1 MDEEKS
7 LHSESCKRGSL
18 FFYGLLYAGTFSIVI
33 LFCFSDLLNI
43 SNVNWKHVTV
53 LLIVTALFAAVQLLD
68 TRQRIYVA
76 IMALFVSL
84 FLFFSIGSG
93 RCLMF
98 LGRVL
103 DWSTVQNFSFMQDSV
118 ITDFEFLTEEMISIE
133 LGRVFL
139 LAAICYLLHLL
150 LEKHIYLKI
159 ASADIIGGWM
169 LYMLKVPKT
178 GVVFFILYVALIVA
192 EYVRS
197 RLKKMKRRNAQSYI
211 MGILPFLIVYVL
223 CLCFIPMP
231 TEPYDWQWAKNLY
244 QRAEEKITMYAENI
258 RNGGSEYFGGATSGF
273 SEEGS
278 LFTDILNNDRQLM
291 TLGIGKQKETSVYL
305 TGKIF
310 DAFNGREWE
319 NRRDD
324 TDTGRS
330 GKRSENEDDADES
343 ERIMDVLETVYA
355 LRRYTGSINPPC
367 YRSIGMDVSYR
378 YFHTNYLMAPSKTW
392 MIEDQENKIKYH
404 QSGGNFI
411 FDKKAGYGAA
421 YTLQF
426 AQLYMEREGVY
437 QFLEW
442 NQGDDTDEWHKVV
455 RQYTG
460 RNVPI
465 EKLYEYRDK
474 MREQYRQETR
484 VSPEVDAWLAV
495 VTADAETDADKLKYI
510 ESALSDMEYNMSP
523 GELPA
528 TVFDESSFL
537 DYFLLE
543 KREGYCVHFATAFVL
558 LARAEGFP
566 ARYVQGFCVP
576 IVRGD
581 ETSVYS
587 DMAHAWPE
595 VYIDGKGWIPF
606 EPTPGFGINR
616 YLPEDESESA
626 NIETVYTGKPELQVR
641 DDIPALESEV
651 MEESVPDE
659 DITEES
665 EQNRWTLYLVRVV
678 WILLIGTV
686 LILITDRLWEK
697 CRDKKRI
704 PVEKYRLAVLCN
716 LQILEMLGYKR
727 MPSETFHELLERV
740 KQECED
746 KDTGDDERKDWNE
759 IPYRFIETYEK
770 HLYGALEIDEQILND
785 VLAQRIQLLETLRV
799 RHRRAYLFYRIK
811 LYIVRYR

>member
-1 MDEEKS
+1 MDGTRS
-7 LHSESCKRGSL
+7 LQNESRKRGSSFL
-18 FFYGLLYAGTFSIVI
+18 YGLLYAGTLSVTI
-33 LFCFSDLLNI
+33 LFCFSDLLSI

-53 LLIVTALFAAVQLLD
+53 LLIAVALFSAVRLLD
-68 TRQRIYVA
+68 RRQRIYAA
-76 IMALFVSL
+76 IMALLVSL
-84 FLFFSIGSG
+84 FLFFSIGSD
-93 RCLMF
+93 RCLLF

-103 DWSTVQNFSFMQDSV
+103 GWPTVQDFSSMQDSV
-118 ITDFEFLTEEMISIE
+118 IADFEFLTEEMISIE
-133 LGRVFL
+133 LGRVFW
-139 LAAICYLLHLL
+139 LAVICCLLHLL

-178 GVVFFILYVALIVA
+178 GVVFFVLYVALIVA
-192 EYVRS
+192 EYVRL
-197 RLKKMKRRNAQSYI
+197 RLNKMKGRNVQSYI

-258 RNGGSEYFGGATSGF
+258 RKGGSEYFEGAASGF
-273 SEEGS
+273 SEEGG
-278 LFTDILNNDRQLM
+278 LFEDILQNSRQLM
-291 TLGIGKQKETSVYL
+291 TLGIGRQKETSVYL

-324 TDTGRS
+324 TNAGRS

-411 FDKKAGYGAA
+411 FNRKAGYGAE

-426 AQLYMEREGVY
+426 CQVDMKREEFY

-442 NQGDDTDEWHKVV
+442 NQGDDADEWHKVV

-460 RNVPI
+460 RNIPI
-465 EKLYEYRDK
+465 VGLYKYRDK
-474 MREQYRQETR
+474 MKEQYLQETR
-484 VSPEVDAWLAV
+484 VSPEVEAWLAV
-495 VTADAETDADKLKYI
+495 VTADAETDAGKLKCL
-510 ESALSDMEYNMSP
+510 ESALSDLEYNLTP

-528 TVFDESSFL
+528 KVFDESSFL

-595 VYIDGKGWIPF
+595 VYIEGKGWIPF
-606 EPTPGFGINR
+606 EPTPGFSINR
-616 YLPEDESESA
+616 YLPEEENENDDMEM
-626 NIETVYTGKPELQVR
+626 VYTRKPESQIQ

-651 MEESVPDE
+651 MEESAL
-659 DITEES
+659 EENIS
-665 EQNRWTLYLVRVV
+665 VESKRNRWTPYLVRIV
-678 WILLIGTV
+678 WILLIGTM
-686 LILITDRLWEK
+686 LILTADRFWEK
-697 CRDKKRI
+697 YRDKKRN
-704 PVEKYRLAVLCN
+704 PVEKYRLAVLYN
-716 LQILEMLGYKR
+716 LQILKMLGYVR
-727 MPSETFHELLERV
+727 MPSETFHELLKRIGQ
-740 KQECED
+740 KHED
-746 KDTGDDERKDWNE
+746 ADRAEDDKKDGEG
-759 IPYRFIETYEK
+759 IPCGFIETYEK
-770 HLYGALEIDEQILND
+770 YLYGVLEIDEQILND
-785 VLAQRIQLLETLRV
+785 VLTQRTQLLETLRV
-799 RHRRAYLFYRIK
+799 RHSRTYLFYRIK

>member
-1 MDEEKS
+1 MDGTRS
-7 LHSESCKRGSL
+7 LQSESSKRGGSFL
-18 FFYGLLYAGTFSIVI
+18 YGPLYSGTFSIAI

-53 LLIVTALFAAVQLLD
+53 LLVVTALFSAVRLLD
-68 TRQRIYVA
+68 RRQRIYAA
-76 IMALFVSL
+76 IMALLVFL
-84 FLFFSIGSG
+84 FLFLSIGSH

-98 LGRVL
+98 LGKVL
-103 DWSTVQNFSFMQDSV
+103 DWSTVQDLSSIQDSAIV
-118 ITDFEFLTEEMISIE
+118 DFEFLTEEMISIE

-139 LAAICYLLHLL
+139 LAVICYLLHLL
-150 LEKHIYLKI
+150 LEKHILLKI
-159 ASADIIGGWM
+159 ASADMIGGWM
-169 LYMLKVPKT
+169 LYMFKVPKT
-178 GVVFFILYVALIVA
+178 GVVFFVLYVALIVA

-197 RLKKMKRRNAQSYI
+197 RLRKMKSRNVQSYI
-211 MGILPFLIVYVL
+211 LGILPFLVL
-223 CLCFIPMP
+223 YAVFLSFIPMP
-231 TEPYDWQWAKNLY
+231 AEPYDWQWAKSLY
-244 QRAEEKITMYAENI
+244 QRAEEKITMYAENM
-258 RNGGSEYFGGATSGF
+258 RNGGSEYFGGTTSGF
-273 SEEGS
+273 SERGG
-278 LFTDILNNDRQLM
+278 LFTDIMNNDRQLM
-291 TLGIGKQKETSVYL
+291 TLGIGKQKEISVYL

-310 DAFNGREWE
+310 DIFNGREWE
-319 NRRDD
+319 NRREH
-324 TDTGRS
+324 TNTGRS
-330 GKRSENEDDADES
+330 KKSDENKDDADES
-343 ERIMDVLETVYA
+343 ERIMDVLETVCA

-367 YRSIGMDVSYR
+367 YRCIRVDVSYR

-392 MIEDQENKIKYH
+392 TIGNEENKIKYH
-404 QSGGNFI
+404 QSGGNLI
-411 FDKKAGYGAA
+411 LDRKAGYGTA

-426 AQLYMEREGVY
+426 GQLDMEREELY

-442 NQGDDTDEWHKVV
+442 NQGDDADAWHKVV

-460 RNVPI
+460 RNIPI
-465 EKLYEYRDK
+465 EKLYEYRDRVK
-474 MREQYRQETR
+474 EQYLQETR
-484 VSPEVDAWLAV
+484 VSPEVEAWLTV
-495 VTADAETDADKLKYI
+495 VTADAKTDTDKLKYI
-510 ESALSDMEYNMSP
+510 ENALSDMEYNMTP

-528 TVFDESSFL
+528 TIFDESSFL
-537 DYFLLE
+537 DYFLLD

-595 VYIDGKGWIPF
+595 VYIEGKGWIPF

-616 YLPEDESESA
+616 YLPEGENEDDDMEM
-626 NIETVYTGKPELQVR
+626 VYTRKPEPQVQ

-659 DITEES
+659 NITEES
-665 EQNRWTLYLVRVV
+665 KQNRWTSYLVRIVG
-678 WILLIGTV
+678 ILLIGTM
-686 LILITDRLWEK
+686 LILTADWFWEK
-697 CRDKKRI
+697 YRDKKRNQ
-704 PVEKYRLAVLCN
+704 VEKYRLAVLHN

-727 MPSETFHELLERV
+727 LPSETFHELLERIE
-740 KQECED
+740 QECED
-746 KDTGDDERKDWNE
+746 TDKKYDDGQDGNE

-770 HLYGALEIDEQILND
+770 HLYGILKIDEQILND
-785 VLAQRIQLLETLRV
+785 VLAQKAQILEALRV